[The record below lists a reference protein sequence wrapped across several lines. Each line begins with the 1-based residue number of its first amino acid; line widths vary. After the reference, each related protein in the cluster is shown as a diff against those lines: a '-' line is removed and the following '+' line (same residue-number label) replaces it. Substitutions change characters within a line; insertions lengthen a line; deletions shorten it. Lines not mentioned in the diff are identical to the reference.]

1 MHRKLLVAGF
11 AAAALVLAGCSSDS
25 DGDAAEATVEETVEE
40 AVEETAE
47 EQDIE
52 DVAEELEEEAA
63 EEVAEEDAAG
73 PTTDDSDCGAEEN
86 ICIGLVTDTGKVD
99 DKSFNQAAWEGTQL
113 AAEQVGA
120 FAKYIETVDPKDYA
134 NNIGQFAAANYD
146 TIVTVGF
153 LMGEAT
159 IVAANE
165 YPDIDFIGVDQFQG
179 EAVPNLAGLVFR
191 EDHAGYAAGY
201 LAGLMTQTNKIGT
214 ALGTDTVPPVKLF
227 GEGFKAGAIAANP
240 EAEVTLVYHEPN
252 NAFGDPE
259 WGAAESRK
267 QLDQGAD
274 VIFAAGGATGNGGL
288 IEIAKDPGAGT
299 SVFCIGV
306 DVDQYFTVPQAAP
319 CLLTS
324 AEKKLVLGTETLVK
338 ASVAGEMEGGNF
350 VGPTGL
356 APYHDTDSVV
366 PDDVKAAVEGVLAGL
381 ADGSIDTGCP
391 ACLDN

>member
-306 DVDQYFTVPQAAP
+306 DIDQYFTVPQAAP

-366 PDDVKAAVEGVLAGL
+366 PDDVKAAVEEVLAGL

>member
-25 DGDAAEATVEETVEE
+25 DGDAAETTAETT
-40 AVEETAE
+40 AETAE
-47 EQDIE
+47 EVEAETTDIE
-52 DVAEELEEEAA
+52 EVE
-63 EEVAEEDAAG
+63 EEVADEVTSDEEAAAG
-73 PTTDDSDCGAEEN
+73 PTTDDSDCAAEEN

-99 DKSFNQAAWEGTQL
+99 DKSFNQAAWEGTL
-113 AAEQVGA
+113 TAADTTGG

-153 LMGEAT
+153 LMAEAT
-159 IVAANE
+159 IAAANE

-179 EAVPNLAGLVFR
+179 EAIPNLAGLVFR

-201 LAGLMTQTNKIGT
+201 LAGLMTQTNKVGT

-240 EAEVTLVYHEPN
+240 EVEVTLVYHEPN

-274 VIFAAGGATGNGGL
+274 IIFAAGGATGNGGL

-299 SVFCIGV
+299 TVFCIGV
-306 DVDQYFTVPQAAP
+306 DVDQFYTVPQAAP
-319 CLLTS
+319 CLITS
-324 AEKKLVLGTETLVK
+324 AEKKLVAGTDALVR
-338 ASVAGEMEGGNF
+338 ASVAGVMAGGNF

-356 APYHDTDSVV
+356 APYHDTAAAV
-366 PDDVKAAVEGVLAGL
+366 PDDVMAAVDEVLAGL
-381 ADGSIDTGCP
+381 EDGSIDTGCP

>member
-40 AVEETAE
+40 TAE
-47 EQDIE
+47 ETDIE
-52 DVAEELEEEAA
+52 DVAEELQEEAA
-63 EEVAEEDAAG
+63 EEVAEEEAAG

-113 AAEQVGA
+113 AAEQVGG

-159 IVAANE
+159 IEAANE

-191 EDHAGYAAGY
+191 ADLGGYAAGY
-201 LAGLMTQTNKIGT
+201 LAGLLTQPHTTGT

-227 GEGFKAGAIAANP
+227 
-240 EAEVTLVYHEPN
+240 
-252 NAFGDPE
+252 
-259 WGAAESRK
+259 
-267 QLDQGAD
+267 
-274 VIFAAGGATGNGGL
+274 
-288 IEIAKDPGAGT
+288 
-299 SVFCIGV
+299 
-306 DVDQYFTVPQAAP
+306 
-319 CLLTS
+319 
-324 AEKKLVLGTETLVK
+324 
-338 ASVAGEMEGGNF
+338 
-350 VGPTGL
+350 
-356 APYHDTDSVV
+356 
-366 PDDVKAAVEGVLAGL
+366 
-381 ADGSIDTGCP
+381 
-391 ACLDN
+391 